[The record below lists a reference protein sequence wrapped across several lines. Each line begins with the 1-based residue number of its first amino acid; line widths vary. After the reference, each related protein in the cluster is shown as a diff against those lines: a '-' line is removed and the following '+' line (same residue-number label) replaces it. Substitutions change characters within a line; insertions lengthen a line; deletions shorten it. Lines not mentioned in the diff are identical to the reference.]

1 MKMPYEE
8 RFQTLTN
15 ALKYHSE
22 ELSENGICFIN
33 GDDKEDFCSYK
44 ELYDKALYIL
54 NNLQEKGIKRG
65 NELVLQIEE
74 NEKFIPIFWAC
85 LLGGII
91 PVPVSVGHND
101 EHKEKLFRIWQT
113 LNHPFIVTNEKNKQ
127 SLKAF
132 ADNRKY
138 SIIDEITART
148 LIIEE
153 CLQCTK
159 HGKEYPLSPND
170 IAFVQFSSGSTG
182 DPKGVTLTH
191 TNLLT
196 NIYQIIEGCKF
207 TKADSVLSWMPLTH
221 DMGIIGTHM
230 VPLVVNIHQYLMPT
244 ALFIRRPALWLK
256 KINEH
261 KVTTTSSPNFGYKY
275 FLTNFKPNLAK
286 DWELSHV
293 RLVLNGAEPISPELC
308 NQFLKKMEP
317 YGLKRNAMLPVYG
330 LAEAS
335 LAVTF
340 SPLHESFTTIQLDR
354 NYVNFGERV
363 KETTKDNEDVVNFVE
378 VGYPL
383 NGCLVRICD
392 DNNTLLEDYRVGYI
406 QIKGENVTKGYYNNQ
421 EVSDRL
427 IQEGWLNTGDLGFIK
442 NGCLVITGRAKD
454 IIFVNGQNFYPH
466 DIERVS
472 EDLQEIELGYVAA
485 CGVVNPQTKNDDII
499 LFVLYKK
506 KLEDFALLAKKLKNY
521 ISKKMGLEIHIVI
534 PTRIMPKTTSGK
546 IERYKLGEMYRN
558 GKFDTTMEE
567 VNRFVDITEKKSV
580 SPKNE
585 IESKLAGIC
594 SHILGA
600 DDVGIHDD
608 FFELGGDSLK
618 AQQFINAIQISFDIE
633 VTISQLFTNPSINK
647 LSQLIVKQQNTKEAI
662 FEEAIELKHIEDNR
676 AFYPATS
683 AQKRLYVIQQMNP
696 HDVTYNECAALKID
710 GLLDI
715 QKLEQSM
722 QVMIMRHESL
732 RIIFEMHDGE
742 LVQKIS
748 EAVDFKLEKAVL
760 DESELEMFINEFK
773 KPFDLSRGFL
783 FRGCIV
789 TLLNGGYVL
798 ILDAHHII
806 VDGTSHSIFIKEL
819 FDLYSG
825 NTLPQV
831 DIHYRDYALY
841 QERLEQSA
849 RFQKEEDYWINLY
862 SGELPILQ
870 LPTDFL
876 RQNVRNLEGGRL
888 VVKLD
893 EEWTSKLKQMAFNQS
908 STLYMSLLA
917 IYNVLLSKYT
927 NQNDL
932 IVGSPIAGRLDAK
945 LEHVIGMFVNT
956 LAMRNT
962 IDDSKSFSEFLASV
976 KKNVLEAFDHQNYPY
991 ENMLNKIEIQR
1002 DLSRNPLF
1010 DTVFVLQNMDK
1021 PELKVENL
1029 NIEHMPITNRT
1040 SKFDLT
1046 VESVEL
1052 EGELSFTFEYSTK
1065 LFKEETIE
1073 RLSHHLIDILKTV
1086 TQSPNILISDLNIVN
1101 KEESQMLL
1109 HTFNETKMDFPK
1121 ERTLQELFEEQVQL
1135 KSEHI
1140 AVKLGEKQVTY
1151 RELNKRSNQLARYL
1165 RMNGVGPNQIVGMLV
1180 ERSVE
1185 MIIGIMSTLKAGG
1198 AYLPIDPEYPDSRV
1212 KDILI
1217 DSGTSWILTSKRLAK
1232 KFELILN
1239 ETSIHIITLDE
1250 LEPMIEAMD
1259 SSNLVIMNKSS
1270 DLAHVMYTSGST
1282 GKPKGNLITHSN
1294 VSRTV
1299 KNSNYLDVTAED
1311 VILQVSNYAFDGST
1325 FDIHGALI
1333 NGAKLVLINK
1343 TTILDMSKL
1352 SNVIKGEKVTKLLI
1366 TTALFNT
1373 LVDININCFEHVKK
1387 ILFGGERVSIKH
1399 VRKALDYLGENKLI
1413 HMYGPAEST
1422 VFATYYV
1429 VNKIDEGALTIPIGK
1444 PISNTQIYILDK
1456 HNHLQPIGVA
1466 GQLCISGEGL
1476 AKGYLNRLEL
1486 TAEKFVPNPFFPNQM
1501 MYCTGDLARWLP
1513 DGNIEFIDRID
1524 NQVKIRG
1531 FRIEIGEI
1539 EAQILKHPHVKEA
1552 VVLVKGAESENKF
1565 LCAYVVGSEGL
1576 SITELKVDLA
1586 KSLPDFMMPRA
1597 FVELEKMAITLNG
1610 KVDKKSLPEPSHV
1623 LSQND
1628 YVEAS
1633 NSVEKKL
1640 VEIWREI
1647 LGIETIGIHDNFF
1660 DLGGSS
1666 LLLVRMHS
1674 LIESVY
1680 KGKVEVTDLF
1690 TYTTIAELS
1699 EFIEKGK
1706 EKQTEF
1712 QFPFTNLPHDYFNER
1727 IAVSDDAL
1735 YTIQFTDDLFKN
1747 VIEMSMILKVEVTDI
1762 LLTIYFY
1769 LLSTLSEEKELAVQT
1784 MLTNDKNAYSMNLNM
1799 SVFKDI
1805 TSLIYHVNL
1814 SRKERN
1820 PANVYSSDEINK
1832 GKLNKRK
1839 GEILPLF
1846 CMEDILGEQE
1856 HLLDVYD
1863 MIVAITESN
1872 SKLGFIVQFNG
1883 KRLQKDKVRNLANG
1897 YMKLIELLV
1906 NDFIENT
1913 KGVLR

>member
-1 MKMPYEE
+1 MPYEQW
-8 RFQTLTN
+8 FQTLTD

-22 ELSENGICFIN
+22 KQSENGIRFIN
-33 GDDKEDFCSYK
+33 GDDKEDFCSYN
-44 ELYDKALYIL
+44 ELYEKALYIL
-54 NNLQEKGIKRG
+54 NYLQEKGITRG
-65 NELVLQIEE
+65 NELILQIEE
-74 NEKFIPIFWAC
+74 SEKFIPIFWAC

-91 PVPVSVGHND
+91 PVPISVGHND

-113 LNHPFIVTNEKNKQ
+113 LNHPFIVTNEKNEQ

-132 ADNRKY
+132 AEARQY

-148 LIIEE
+148 LMIKE
-153 CLQCTK
+153 CFQSTK

-191 TNLLT
+191 ANLLT
-196 NIYQIIEGCKF
+196 NIYQIIEGGKF

-230 VPLVVNIHQYLMPT
+230 VPLVLNIHQYLMPT
-244 ALFIRRPALWLK
+244 AIFIRRPALWLK

-261 KVTTTSSPNFGYKY
+261 QVTTTSSPNFGYKY
-275 FLTNFKPNLAK
+275 FLTNFKHRLAK

-293 RLVLNGAEPISPELC
+293 RLFLNGAEPISPELC
-308 NQFLKKMEP
+308 HQFLKRMEP
-317 YGLKRNAMLPVYG
+317 YGLKRNVMLPVYG

-340 SPLHESFTTIQLDR
+340 SSIEESFTTIQLDR
-354 NYVNFGERV
+354 NYVSLGERV
-363 KETTKDNEDVVNFVE
+363 RETTTDNEDAVSFVE

-383 NGCLVRICD
+383 NGCHVRICD
-392 DNNTLLEDYRVGYI
+392 DKNALLEDYRVGYI

-421 EVSDRL
+421 EVSERV
-427 IQEGWLNTGDLGFIK
+427 IQEGWLNTGDLGFMK

-472 EDLQEIELGYVAA
+472 EDLQEIELGYIAA
-485 CGVVNPQTKNDDII
+485 CGVANPQTKNDDIL
-499 LFVLYKK
+499 LFVLFKK
-506 KLEDFALLAKKLKNY
+506 KVEDFALIAKKLKNY
-521 ISKKMGLEIHIVI
+521 IRKKMGLEIHSVI
-534 PTRIMPKTTSGK
+534 PIRKMPKTTSGK
-546 IERYKLGEMYRN
+546 IERYKLGEMYRQ
-558 GKFDTTMEE
+558 GKFDNVREE
-567 VNRFVDITEKKSV
+567 VNRFLEITVKNPAD
-580 SPKNE
+580 PKNE
-585 IESKLAGIC
+585 IESQLADIC
-594 SHILGA
+594 SKILGVN
-600 DDVGIHDD
+600 DVGIHDD

-618 AQQFINAIQISFDIE
+618 AQQFINAIENSFAIE
-633 VTISQLFTNPSINK
+633 VTISQLFINSSISK
-647 LSQLIVKQQNTKEAI
+647 VSQLIIEQQNKEEI
-662 FEEAIELKHIEDNR
+662 FLETIELKHIEDKR

-683 AQKRLYVIQQMNP
+683 AQKRLYVIQQMNLQ
-696 HDVTYNECAALKID
+696 DVTYNESAALKIE
-710 GLLDI
+710 GLLEL

-722 QVMIMRHESL
+722 QVVIRRHESL
-732 RIIFEMHDGE
+732 RTTFEMHDGE

-748 EAVDFKLEKAVL
+748 EAVDFKLEKVVM
-760 DESELEMFINEFK
+760 DESELAMFINEFK
-773 KPFDLSRGFL
+773 QPFDLSRGPL

-789 TLLNGGYVL
+789 TLSKGGYVL
-798 ILDAHHII
+798 LLDAHHII
-806 VDGTSHSIFIKEL
+806 VDGTSHRIFMKEL

-831 DIHYRDYALY
+831 DIHFKDYALY
-841 QERLEQSA
+841 QERLEQSP
-849 RFQKEEDYWINLY
+849 RLQKEENYWMNLY

-876 RQNVRNLEGGRL
+876 RRNILNLEGDR
-888 VVKLD
+888 VVIKVN
-893 EEWTSKLKQMAFNQS
+893 EEWTTKLKQMAFNHS

-917 IYNVLLSKYT
+917 TYNILLSKYT
-927 NQNDL
+927 NQHDL
-932 IVGSPIAGRLDAK
+932 IVGSPIAARLDAK

-956 LAMRNT
+956 LALRNT

-976 KKNVLEAFDHQNYPY
+976 KENVLGAFEHQNYPY
-991 ENMLNKIEIQR
+991 ENMLNKLEIQR

-1010 DTVFVLQNMDK
+1010 DTVFVLQNMEK
-1021 PELKVENL
+1021 PELNVENL
-1029 NIEHMPITNRT
+1029 IIEQMPIPNRT

-1046 VESVEL
+1046 VESVEI

-1065 LFKEETIE
+1065 LFKKETIE
-1073 RLSHHLIDILKTV
+1073 RLSKHFIDILKTV
-1086 TQSPNILISDLNIVN
+1086 TQFPNILVSDIDIVG
-1101 KEESQMLL
+1101 KEESQTLL
-1109 HTFNETKMDFPK
+1109 HTFNESETDFPK

-1135 KSEHI
+1135 RPEHI
-1140 AVKLGEKQVTY
+1140 AVKLCENQVTY

-1165 RMNGVGPNQIVGMLV
+1165 RMKGVEPNQIVGMIV

-1185 MIIGIMSTLKAGG
+1185 MIIGIISTLKAGG

-1212 KDILI
+1212 KDILT
-1217 DSGTSWILTSKRLAK
+1217 DSGTSWVLTSTSLAK
-1232 KFELILN
+1232 KFELILK
-1239 ETSIHIITLDE
+1239 ETSIQIITLDQ
-1250 LEPMIEAMD
+1250 LEPMIAEMD
-1259 SSNLVIMNKSS
+1259 SSNLNIINKSS

-1294 VSRTV
+1294 VGRTV
-1299 KNSNYLDVTAED
+1299 KNTNYLEVTAED
-1311 VILQVSNYAFDGST
+1311 IILQVSNYAFDGST
-1325 FDIHGALI
+1325 FDIHGALL
-1333 NGAKLVLINK
+1333 NGAELVLINK
-1343 TTILDMSKL
+1343 TTILDMRKL

-1399 VRKALDYLGENKLI
+1399 VRKALDFLGENKLM

-1429 VNKIDEGALTIPIGK
+1429 VNNIDEDALTIPIGK
-1444 PISNTQIYILDK
+1444 PISNTQIYILNK

-1466 GQLCISGEGL
+1466 GELCISGEGV

-1486 TAEKFVPNPFFPNQM
+1486 TAEKFVPNPFFPNQV
-1501 MYCTGDLARWLP
+1501 MYRTGDLARWLP

-1524 NQVKIRG
+1524 SQVKIRG

-1539 EAQILKHPHVKEA
+1539 EAQILNHRHVKEA
-1552 VVLVKGAESENKF
+1552 VVLVKEAESGNKF
-1565 LCAYVVGSEGL
+1565 LCAYVVGDDGL
-1576 SITELKVDLA
+1576 SITELKAELA
-1586 KSLPDFMMPRA
+1586 KSLPDFMIPTA

-1623 LSQND
+1623 LSKND
-1628 YVEAS
+1628 YVEAT
-1633 NSVEKKL
+1633 NAVEKKL

-1647 LGIETIGIHDNFF
+1647 LGIRTIGIHDNFF
-1660 DLGGSS
+1660 DLGGNS

-1674 LIESVY
+1674 VIESVY
-1680 KGKVEVTDLF
+1680 EGKVEVPDLF

-1699 EFIEKGK
+1699 VFIEKGQD
-1706 EKQTEF
+1706 KQTEF
-1712 QFPFTNLPHDYFNER
+1712 QFPFVNLPHDYFNEQNS
-1727 IAVSDDAL
+1727 ISEDTL
-1735 YTIQFTDDLFKN
+1735 FTIQFTEHLVKN
-1747 VIEMSMILKVEVTDI
+1747 VIEMSLILKVEVIDI

-1769 LLSTLSEEKELAVQT
+1769 LLSTLSEEQELAVQT
-1784 MLTNDKNAYSMNLNM
+1784 MLTNDNHAYSLNVNM
-1799 SVFKDI
+1799 SVSKDI
-1805 TSLIYHVNL
+1805 TSLIHHVNQ

-1820 PANVYSSDEINK
+1820 QANVYSIDVINK
-1832 GKLNKRK
+1832 AKLNKRNK
-1839 GEILPLF
+1839 EILPLF
-1846 CMEDILGEQE
+1846 CTEDVLREQE
-1856 HLLDVYD
+1856 YLLDVYD
-1863 MIVAITESN
+1863 MVVATVESS

-1883 KRLQKDKVRNLANG
+1883 KRMQKDKVRNLANG

-1913 KGVLR
+1913 KEVLR